1 VSWLFVAAVGIL
13 WVAFMLPAQRRRH
26 SPGSTVE
33 GFVRDMEV
41 LAETESPRGRWIIA
55 PKKATPFLGSHKR
68 RVERAR
74 ERRRQVFVFLLES
87 IAITFL
93 IGAVPPLRPVW
104 TITALLAGLLI
115 AYVFLLLSLK
125 NVEHPRDRSVHE
137 AVDEMTPS
145 PETARYAGARGYASG
160 RRYVAEGQSRS
171 ARPTYNGLGQ
181 LDEGDRVHVIV
192 RSARELN
199 VARA

>member
-1 VSWLFVAAVGIL
+1 MSWCFVAALGIL
-13 WVAFMLPAQRRRH
+13 WVAFMLPTARRRH
-26 SPGSTVE
+26 SPQASIE
-33 GFVRDMEV
+33 GFERDMEV
-41 LAETESPRGRWIIA
+41 LADTDSPRGRWIIA

-68 RVERAR
+68 RIARAR
-74 ERRRQVFVFLLES
+74 ERRRRVFVFLLES
-87 IAITFL
+87 IGITFL

-104 TITALLAGLLI
+104 TITALLVGLFI

-125 NVEHPRDRSVHE
+125 NVEQPRDRTVHD

-145 PETARYAGARGYASG
+145 AETARYASARGYASG

-171 ARPTYNGLGQ
+171 VRPTYNGLGQ
-181 LDEGDRVHVIV
+181 LDEGDRVHVVV